1 MITCNSLP
9 NDKNLDW
16 FRFKAFADDKI
27 NVTEKKEIWFGKGGK
42 HCGKRR
48 KCWLPA
54 FSPLT
59 AMFSKVFCFRVVKS
73 RNCVVRVKITIV
85 ANSKPRGV

>member
-42 HCGKRR
+42 HCGK
-48 KCWLPA
+48 KEKMLVTSI
-54 FSPLT
+54 FS
-59 AMFSKVFCFRVVKS
+59 FDRNVFKS
-73 RNCVVRVKITIV
+73 FLFQGRNCVVRVKITIV